1 MIVTID
7 GPAGAG
13 KSTAARRLAERLGF
27 HFLDTGAM
35 YRAVTWHCQ
44 QRQIPLSDSAAVEQ
58 AARSMSLQLAA
69 NQVKVNGQD
78 VSHAIRT
85 PEVTQ
90 ESRFVAANN
99 AVRAYL
105 VELQRK
111 FAEGRDVVTEGR
123 DQGTV
128 AFPHAECKFYL
139 VADPRERALRRQR
152 ELAER
157 GQHVSLEELLEQQT
171 QRDARDSQREFGTMR
186 AADDARVVDTSRLSL
201 DEVVQHLEQA
211 VLITREKNRRSV

>member
-1 MIVTID
+1 VIVTID

-105 VELQRK
+105 VELQRQ

>member
-1 MIVTID
+1 V
-7 GPAGAG
+7 
-13 KSTAARRLAERLGF
+13 ARLLAHQLGLR
-27 HFLDTGAM
+27 FLDTGAM
-35 YRAVTWHCQ
+35 YRAVALAVIRSQTSQ
-44 QRQIPLSDSAAVEQ
+44 QDAEAV
-58 AARSMSLQLAA
+58 AKIAA
-69 NQVKVNGQD
+69 NCCIRFENDRLLLNQQD
-78 VSHAIRT
+78 VTNDIRL
-85 PEVTQ
+85 PEVATAA
-90 ESRFVAANN
+90 SIVAANP
-99 AVRAYL
+99 AVRTSL
-105 VELQRK
+105 VQQQQQIGESGGL
-111 FAEGRDVVTEGR
+111 VTEGR

>member
-105 VELQRK
+105 VELQRQ